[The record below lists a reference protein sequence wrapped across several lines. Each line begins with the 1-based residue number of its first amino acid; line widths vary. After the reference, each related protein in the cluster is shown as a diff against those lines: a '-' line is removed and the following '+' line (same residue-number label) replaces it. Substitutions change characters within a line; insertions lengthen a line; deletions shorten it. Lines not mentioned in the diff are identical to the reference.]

1 MLIKSLEDFELF
13 KELPIQPI
21 CYVYYKG
28 SPSLNTHYVGFTTQH
43 GYKYLKRHHKMKRI
57 EDVLNQGYSIH
68 IYTKYNENYL
78 INLLRP
84 SLNKIA
90 GIGIC
95 GRGLWIKYK
104 LTLGELFRTTEN
116 VYLYKKQLAKTSM
129 EKYNDSFMK
138 TPETNN
144 YIIQIP
150 MDIVFN
156 ILEKEKQKYEQ
167 SNDISQTFYQ
177 NESIILLMRTKYRT
191 VDPLFTRL
199 FHILRYCKIHCLYVS
214 YQIIHEI
221 YLENLLHHVE
231 LYPLWNERFKQS
243 DNYQTIHI
251 EIVSRL
257 KENHCLTNSILDYRN
272 KSFEFNRGPSYYYR
286 QALFKVINE

>member
-104 LTLGELFRTTEN
+104 ITLGELFRTTEN

-150 MDIVFN
+150 IDIVFN

-177 NESIILLMRTKYRT
+177 NTYIIQLMRTKYRT
-191 VDPLFTRL
+191 VDPLFTVL
-199 FHILRYCKIHCLYVS
+199 FHILRFCKIHCLYGS
-214 YQIIHEI
+214 YQIIHEV

-231 LYPLWNERFKQS
+231 LYPVWNERFKQS

-251 EIVSRL
+251 DIVSKL
-257 KENHCLTNSILDYRN
+257 KEKHYLTNSILDYKN